1 MPAKIS
7 LELLTTAGHAACMQA
22 AGRPQWSGTPL
33 RGCIALLSISLSC
46 QDRRAP
52 GVGQAMRG
60 RVVGVELTEDKVRAL
75 VHGRH

>member
-22 AGRPQWSGTPL
+22 EGRPHRSGTPL
-33 RGCIALLSISLSC
+33 RGCIALLGRLLSC

-60 RVVGVELTEDKVRAL
+60 RVVGIELAEDKVRAL